1 MPLVVFE
8 LLIQLTFPSLHFR
21 ADTCVT
27 VSTVFS
33 SIIVLEHLHVE
44 MKAVLL
50 YTPLLLL
57 LLLLLLLQLGIVF
70 IYKKIL
76 CMGRL
81 LNSG

>member
-27 VSTVFS
+27 VLTVFS
-33 SIIVLEHLHVE
+33 SIIVLEHSHVE

-50 YTPLLLL
+50 YTPLLSLL
-57 LLLLLLLQLGIVF
+57 LLLLLLLQLGIVS
-70 IYKKIL
+70 IYKKNHVY
-76 CMGRL
+76 G
-81 LNSG
+81 